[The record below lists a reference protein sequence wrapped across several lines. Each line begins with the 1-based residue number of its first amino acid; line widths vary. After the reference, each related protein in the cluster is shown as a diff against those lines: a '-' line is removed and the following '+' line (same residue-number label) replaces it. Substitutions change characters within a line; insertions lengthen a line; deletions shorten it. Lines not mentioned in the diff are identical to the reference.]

1 MKYHHVCFTPSR
13 NNEHNSFSGSSDM
26 EDKDYVEQQF
36 NAFSQHDEKRS
47 QEKVMQKNR
56 NGLTTNLRYK
66 YHTSFKLHSVLF
78 LTEILL
84 QPKSSSPQECTVVA
98 NCNKA
103 TWPQITVQPGL

>member
-1 MKYHHVCFTPSR
+1 MKYHHVCFTKRR

-26 EDKDYVEQQF
+26 EHKDYVEQQF

-78 LTEILL
+78 LT
-84 QPKSSSPQECTVVA
+84 A
-98 NCNKA
+98 
-103 TWPQITVQPGL
+103 WPQITVQPGLWILAIGLNLTSRVKVRVNNN